1 MRGRTELILCRT
13 FVVGVYM
20 VLSQMLNL
28 PSRRTVTLSIWLN
41 YARDIYAKYILQ
53 AYRTCF
59 KTESYQV
66 IPNTE
71 HPLMN
76 FFSFV
81 VSGTAEDID
90 RWCVPEWLLRPLL
103 NVVPQVLNRKRYT
116 TLPARSLRIWQNLR
130 SHPSVFEDVHVP
142 KESKQKY
149 MCSTSAVLTR
159 RLMSI
164 VYDEQQV
171 LASTND

>member
-1 MRGRTELILCRT
+1 MT
-13 FVVGVYM
+13 
-20 VLSQMLNL
+20 
-28 PSRRTVTLSIWLN
+28 LN

-53 AYRTCF
+53 AYQTCF
-59 KTESYQV
+59 NTGSHQV

-76 FFSFV
+76 FFSSV

-90 RWCVPEWLLRPLL
+90 RW
-103 NVVPQVLNRKRYT
+103 KRYT

-149 MCSTSAVLTR
+149 MCSTSFNERLQTDLEQLISAVPLHIGPFPQAAFLVAQQQT
-159 RLMSI
+159 SI
-164 VYDEQQV
+164 LPNPRGSGSAKRQS
-171 LASTND
+171 L